1 MSTAKIFE
9 TNLSAA
15 VVDLL
20 YQRAL
25 SSTAGAQAS
34 LFGLDAECIQMLKH
48 LPPTDLQMLARNLC
62 YGNAIQVSLDPKKFR
77 LAALDRIETREKS
90 EMLKEMI
97 RLDAP
102 FNLVSKYFAVS
113 KYDFTELRNQLGMIS
128 LGKHKAR
135 QTADRNSRQYDN
147 LTRFVG
153 LLLDLKNKDSIDDLD
168 YLDWL
173 TLSRLTGLSIRIIWN
188 TMNDCIEQ
196 KSRASRW

>member
-9 TNLSAA
+9 TSLSAA

-20 YQRAL
+20 YQMAL
-25 SSTAGAQAS
+25 SNTSDAQAS

-48 LPPTDLQMLARNLC
+48 LPPTELHLLARSLSN
-62 YGNAIQVSLDPKKFR
+62 GNAIQVSLDPKKFR
-77 LAALDRIETREKS
+77 LAALDRIESREKS

-102 FNLVSKYFAVS
+102 FNLVSKYFAVT
-113 KYDFTELRNQLGMIS
+113 KYEFTELRTQLGMIF

-135 QTADRNSRQYDN
+135 QTADRSSMQYDK
-147 LTRFVG
+147 LTRFVS
-153 LLLDLKNKDSIDDLD
+153 LLLDLKNKGSIDDLD
-168 YLDWL
+168 ALDWL
-173 TLSRLTGLSIRIIWN
+173 TLSRLTGMSIRIIWN